1 MSKKEIE
8 LKYFTNKGKYSSFK
22 SETVRNEY
30 KEHPEAKNKSK
41 NDIKSVCNL
50 ILSLWFRIIDIP
62 VYR

>member
-1 MSKKEIE
+1 MSKQEIE

-41 NDIKSVCNL
+41 NAIKTFDNL
-50 ILSLWFRIIDIP
+50 FKK
-62 VYR
+62 